1 MMMSER
7 LLTEEPE
14 WAVGV
19 WNRFVRVGDDVDVTL
34 DDGSKRRTKT
44 RSEAWVAAGG
54 VALVQVEGI
63 AGGYRLSRV
72 MRK

>member
-1 MMMSER
+1 MMSEK
-7 LLTEEPE
+7 LWIEEAE

-54 VALVQVEGI
+54 MALVQVEGI
-63 AGGYRLSRV
+63 GGGFRLSRV